1 MDVLRGGLDGVAGR
15 GRGGGGDD
23 AADGERVAA
32 DADAGDGDKPK
43 GDFCADFGDAV
54 AGGIFAADVGAVGG
68 DGVHQGDGDKRG
80 VGDDGLGS
88 WGAGGGEDVDREVVV
103 GGVDQEAECAV
114 CAAVFTGNR
123 GGGGEGSVNKQGRR
137 GKVCGGVGGREL
149 VQGKAGASNAAIG
162 GGRSEFVASGAV
174 LLGVEGVGGDL
185 PSSFLGHCQG
195 IVGLNKAGEV
205 LLGARRGGAGTGY
218 SEGEGGGGCGGGRD
232 CFGGG
237 GLHVHS
243 PDGRRKAPH
252 DCGYRFVIGRAC
264 LFL

>member
-1 MDVLRGGLDGVAGR
+1 MRGRGRTIKSAPGLLWLSGLVQVDVLRGGLGGVAGR

-32 DADAGDGDKPK
+32 DADAGDGDKPE

-88 WGAGGGEDVDREVVV
+88 WGGGGGEDVDRKVVV

-123 GGGGEGSVNKQGRR
+123 GGGGEGSVDKQGRR
-137 GKVCGGVGGREL
+137 GKVCGG
-149 VQGKAGASNAAIG
+149 
-162 GGRSEFVASGAV
+162 
-174 LLGVEGVGGDL
+174 
-185 PSSFLGHCQG
+185 
-195 IVGLNKAGEV
+195 
-205 LLGARRGGAGTGY
+205 RRWAGTG
-218 SEGEGGGGCGGGRD
+218 SGQGSHFQC
-232 CFGGG
+232 CN
-237 GLHVHS
+237 
-243 PDGRRKAPH
+243 RRWAQ
-252 DCGYRFVIGRAC
+252 
-264 LFL
+264 